1 SAFHVRR
8 MSQGA
13 GQTDLW
19 TRAEGRGWGGQ
30 RGKQGDR
37 KHARRRGEVTV
48 STIKKE
54 NASTIAIR
62 CCGAGGVLVAAG
74 MTTNYFLALVV
85 TGLLQLVEIILN
97 LVVLICAATT
107 QSASAG
113 FQSIGGFGS
122 TYHYIMGY
130 ANSGFLGKEVQ
141 EIGELD
147 VQYNYKK
154 SATVYC
160 AVGISVILFAFALAF
175 LIVGCVMGSNK
186 NANVLLGEC
195 VVNVLSGLAYL
206 IGVALY
212 LHYIKKTN
220 ATDMCKRRESLYN
233 RHGYTSV
240 KCDIL
245 GTEVAVSIF
254 AVMLI
259 VVYIAGVVFGVL
271 AYRELRAAQPQS
283 TKPPAASTVWKR
295 SAASEVVPM
304 ESDLF
309 V

>member
-1 SAFHVRR
+1 
-8 MSQGA
+8 
-13 GQTDLW
+13 
-19 TRAEGRGWGGQ
+19 
-30 RGKQGDR
+30 
-37 KHARRRGEVTV
+37 
-48 STIKKE
+48 
-54 NASTIAIR
+54 
-62 CCGAGGVLVAAG
+62 